1 MAVQQIYVKVL
12 GDVAISKTMAEQW
25 ISEFR
30 FVSTN
35 KVIAACIWNRFGQN
49 GVGTCTRKIRN
60 IIYSQKKSRCNL

>member
-12 GDVAISKTMAEQW
+12 GDVAISKTMTEQW

-35 KVIAACIWNRFGQN
+35 KVIAACI
-49 GVGTCTRKIRN
+49 
-60 IIYSQKKSRCNL
+60 

>member
-49 GVGTCTRKIRN
+49 GVGIF
-60 IIYSQKKSRCNL
+60 